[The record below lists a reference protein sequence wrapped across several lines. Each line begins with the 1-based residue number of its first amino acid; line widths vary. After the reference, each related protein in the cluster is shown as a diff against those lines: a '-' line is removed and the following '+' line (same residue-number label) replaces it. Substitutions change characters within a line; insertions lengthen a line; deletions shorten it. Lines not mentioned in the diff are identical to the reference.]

1 MKPNHLSALA
11 IALALLL
18 GACSQNTST
27 IAGYTALRTRGLQ
40 APLAGT
46 VFVPLANGSLDSVP
60 LSGRIHVVASS
71 YPGDPIRIHVNLDQV
86 AGVGSSSGLT
96 YRATGAQQLTLPA
109 VPEDPI
115 NLIFRLRAATP
126 PDPVTPTDPILPLNL
141 ALRLNFN
148 TDTGTLLG
156 VEVVS
161 ITVPQP

>member
-1 MKPNHLSALA
+1 MKPIHLHSLA

-27 IAGYTALRTRGLQ
+27 IAEYTALRTRGLQ

-46 VFVPLANGSLDSVP
+46 VFVPLANSSLDSVP
-60 LSGRIHVVASS
+60 LSGRIHVVASF

-96 YRATGAQQLTLPA
+96 YRAPGAQQFTLPA

-115 NLIFRLRAATP
+115 NLIFRLRAATA
-126 PDPVTPTDPILPLNL
+126 PDPVTPPDPVLPLNI
-141 ALRLNFN
+141 ALQFHTNP
-148 TDTGTLLG
+148 DTGELSR
-156 VEVVS
+156 VEVKSVS
-161 ITVPQP
+161 VPLP